1 MERNVELLLDDSHN
15 MFKELMYRIIKF
27 SNTLVIKKSN
37 YLLFSSTPYINDNA
51 IVLFNYLYEEAPL
64 KYKYIWVL
72 QDDIKVKNKDNI
84 IYIKKHSLKGIYYF
98 FRSKY
103 IFHTHGLYMNATS
116 SEQIVFSLWHGM
128 PLKKIQHLFPKDL
141 THIANRNFSFYC
153 TVATSSLMQ
162 QIVADCFACP
172 KEKVKITGLPRN
184 DYLFKKLR
192 FETLPEASKIIVWMP
207 TYRNGNNL
215 TEGKQYEYGL
225 PIIDSSNL
233 DRFNEYCAKN
243 NVHLLIKFHPFQMKD
258 KEISGFSNIHVL
270 SSSYVDTSIHFY
282 NYLGSADALITDYS
296 SVYIDFLAVDKPIA
310 FILEDYEEYN
320 DDRGFV
326 FDDPIK
332 YMPGSHI
339 YNLEELE
346 TFIQEI
352 ANGIDSTKSLRD
364 TVGVELNQFRD
375 DKNTERLVNEI
386 MPILLKDGK

>member
-1 MERNVELLLDDSHN
+1 
-15 MFKELMYRIIKF
+15 MFKVFVYWILKITSSFIIK
-27 SNTLVIKKSN
+27 NRR
-37 YLLFSSTPYINDNA
+37 YLLFTSTPSYYDNSSIVFDYI
-51 IVLFNYLYEEAPL
+51 FS
-64 KYKYIWVL
+64 KYKRKFEYIWL
-72 QDDIKVKNKDNI
+72 LEDEIKTDNYQVVKYVN
-84 IYIKKHSLKGIYYF
+84 KHSLKGLYYF
-98 FRSKY
+98 LTSKY
-103 IFHTHGLYMNATS
+103 IFHTHGLFLNANS
-116 SEQIVFSLWHGM
+116 NNQIVFSLWHGM

-153 TVATSSLMQ
+153 TLATSPLMR

-192 FETLPEASKIIVWMP
+192 FERLPETSKIIVWMP

-225 PIIDSSNL
+225 PIIDTSNIERL
-233 DRFNEYCAKN
+233 NEHCAKN
-243 NVHLLIKFHPFQMKD
+243 NVHILIKFHPFQMKD
-258 KEISGFSNIHVL
+258 KEIGELSNIHIL

-282 NYLGSADALITDYS
+282 NYLGAADALITDYS

-310 FILEDYEEYN
+310 FILEDYDEYN

-346 TFIQEI
+346 AFIQEI

-375 DKNTERLVNEI
+375 DRNTERFVNEI